1 LCAINSPTNGRR
13 RHPSANH
20 GTDPLD
26 LQLSF
31 IPGLSHLTSL
41 ALPGLNLSLES
52 VPDLAALTALQRLE
66 LQGNALR
73 SLPDSFLQQQS
84 LLTYGV
90 HADVLL
96 QLQQLG
102 MCTAFVEDTMLS
114 RLLTQAQQQRNTV
127 SLTLPVC
134 YGTPYVS
141 TRCQQPHVCR
151 APVDAGI

>member
-1 LCAINSPTNGRR
+1 M
-13 RHPSANH
+13 
-20 GTDPLD
+20 
-26 LQLSF
+26 QLSF

-73 SLPDSFLQQQS
+73 SLPDSFLQQHS

-102 MCTAFVEDTMLS
+102 MCTALVEDTMLS
-114 RLLTQAQQQRNTV
+114 RLLTQAQQQKTRSRLSCQCATV
-127 SLTLPVC
+127 HPMCRHGVNSLMCVVHPLMQTSEPVF
-134 YGTPYVS
+134 
-141 TRCQQPHVCR
+141 QP
-151 APVDAGI
+151 AGSPGPEDPCKPAQLD

>member
-1 LCAINSPTNGRR
+1 MRTAGPGGWVGLGGGDGDANGRR

-41 ALPGLNLSLES
+41 ALPGLNLSLAS

-96 QLQQLG
+96 QLQQL
-102 MCTAFVEDTMLS
+102 MQLLMQLMRLWLHPLRPLPLPALLLSPPPCTCP
-114 RLLTQAQQQRNTV
+114 RLPLDKRNN
-127 SLTLPVC
+127 
-134 YGTPYVS
+134 
-141 TRCQQPHVCR
+141 
-151 APVDAGI
+151 